1 MALVELSCFQS
12 DTMLEPFFQQELGLW
27 VQYVSNTD
35 VTRVYLFHYWPFFEI
50 NKVCPNLT
58 LCQAVCA
65 YFALNQHHFQPGF
78 DARNRTLVLH
88 STKSLRSC
96 YYGSTYLRPV
106 PAFTASLLQLV
117 LAREK
122 SSALVHRSR
131 GNTECLSTRSTS
143 SYVFPYI
150 KPFIRVE
157 WACRSMQK
165 SVVCFCNQKY
175 AVIKKNCLTNKQ

>member
-27 VQYVSNTD
+27 IQYVSNNN
-35 VTRVYLFHYWPFFEI
+35 VTQVYLFHCWPFFEI
-50 NKVCPNLT
+50 NKLGLSKFNTVPSS
-58 LCQAVCA
+58 LCIFCLKP
-65 YFALNQHHFQPGF
+65 ALFSTCF
-78 DARNRTLVLH
+78 DARNRILVLH

-165 SVVCFCNQKY
+165 SVVCFCNQK
-175 AVIKKNCLTNKQ
+175 